1 MLKFALGWTY
11 SLGISNFSPYDIIIK
26 EGNIH
31 VGVMLILI
39 FSAGG

>member
-11 SLGISNFSPYDIIIK
+11 SLGIINFSPYDIIIK
-26 EGNIH
+26 EGNI
-31 VGVMLILI
+31 GVMLILI

>member
-11 SLGISNFSPYDIIIK
+11 SLGISNFSPYDIIIIK
-26 EGNIH
+26 EGNI
-31 VGVMLILI
+31 GVMLILI

>member
-11 SLGISNFSPYDIIIK
+11 SLGINNFSPYDIIIE
-26 EGNIH
+26 EGNI
-31 VGVMLILI
+31 GVMLILI